1 RKKGMARMKRVSE
14 ICEMEMIMV
23 EYCTTAESLYAS
35 TEPKSFRKVSPY
47 IFVSCSAEPRNIENT
62 KNSAI
67 FFSLKSLKASS
78 PNFWATVA
86 LLLISLGGG
95 HFGRKKEKI
104 PKTTA
109 NIPAK

>member
-1 RKKGMARMKRVSE
+1 MARMKRVSE

-47 IFVSCSAEPRNIENT
+47 IFVSCSAAPRNIEKT
-62 KNSAI
+62 KKRAI
-67 FFSLKSLKASS
+67 FLSLKSLKASR
-78 PNFWATVA
+78 PNFCTTVA
-86 LLLISLGGG
+86 SLLMSLGGG
-95 HFGRKKEKI
+95 HLGRKKAKI